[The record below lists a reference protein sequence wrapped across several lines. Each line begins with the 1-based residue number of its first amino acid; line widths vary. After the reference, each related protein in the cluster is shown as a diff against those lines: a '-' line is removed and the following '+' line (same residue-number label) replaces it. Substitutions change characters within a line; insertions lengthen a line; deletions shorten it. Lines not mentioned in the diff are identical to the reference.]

1 MSAHVRDAAAQ
12 AREAAARPRRD
23 VRTSH
28 LAIAIALASLP
39 GFAIAQV
46 ATPRAGTGFEVRD
59 AAGNLVLDTR
69 ESGAVSVPGVAGAT
83 PADRLACSDAS
94 TGALGS
100 CLTGTLPGPTG
111 AAGPVGPTGAT
122 GAAGSPGLPG
132 TAGVQGPT
140 GPIGP
145 QGLQGATGARGIA
158 GVPGAVGPTGPA
170 GPAGNAGNAGATGSG
185 GDAGGTGAAGRGI
198 TVHHA
203 RGTAGRLAVESNAP
217 TVQPGVSVTFTLTQ
231 PSTVMMWASIGS
243 RTTQTTTGLSAVV
256 DMTLYLDGT
265 PVPGASRFT
274 TLNGTSSNVF
284 GTGALTTAR
293 SMVAGT
299 HTVELRTARV
309 EGNVPIDIGGNGE
322 LDVNPGEL
330 TVLVMPP

>member
-12 AREAAARPRRD
+12 AREAGARPRRD

-46 ATPRAGTGFEVRD
+46 VTPRAGTGFEVRD
-59 AAGNLVLDTR
+59 AAGSLVLDAR
-69 ESGAVSVPGVAGAT
+69 ESGAVSIPDVAVAA

-94 TGALGS
+94 SGMLGS
-100 CLTGTLPGPTG
+100 CTMGTLPGPTG
-111 AAGPVGPTGAT
+111 AAGPSGATGAT

-145 QGLQGATGARGIA
+145 QGLQGATGAQGAAGI
-158 GVPGAVGPTGPA
+158 PGAVGPTGPV
-170 GPAGNAGNAGATGSG
+170 GPAGTAGNAGATGSSG
-185 GDAGGTGAAGRGI
+185 GTGGTGAAGRGI
-198 TVHHA
+198 TVYQA

-217 TVQPGVSVTFTLTQ
+217 TAQPGVSVTFTLPQ

-243 RTTQTTTGLSAVV
+243 RTTQTATGLSAVV
-256 DMTLYLDGT
+256 DMTLYLDG
-265 PVPGASRFT
+265 VPMQDASRFT
-274 TLNGTSSNVF
+274 TLNGTSANVF
-284 GTGALTTAR
+284 GTGALTTVR

-309 EGNVPIDIGGNGE
+309 EGSTPVDIGGNGATE
-322 LDVNPGEL
+322 VNPGEL